1 MADKGWDGWEVLDE
15 DKTKAFTLRD
25 PPVIDA
31 GARYVWV
38 GTFGERLNGEGER
51 VTVPFCGRCGTTLI
65 EEVKNFQSHCS
76 LCYYG
81 CWIGPYQETRPPR
94 GRPLP
99 GPMILGISKL
109 SVQSDLSAEAEPFTP
124 ASSPAR
130 SVLSAK
136 AIKEEPI
143 SPPMGGVK
151 DSPRGTSSG
160 EEPPVMLDRK
170 VVARGRGRVRAVA
183 NKPSSP
189 PTESPSEEP
198 TDWATDGTTTIW
210 VDKPSPTPMPTPPVP
225 DQPPAE
231 PVLSLPTVP
240 LKGAAP
246 GLNQAFWV
254 LPGRGDP
261 AKMRSVSRVQ
271 RMINT
276 RVMELWGICMPYA
289 PEWVFDEVEKKV
301 QEWLY
306 GEIIRRA
313 EIGTEGVFHS
323 DAERRGRDVEFV
335 GNMMHEWWYG
345 RTILKHFVKSCGK
358 FHDDKFFSMN
368 AQLPGGGRID
378 KPHPSYYLSYEE
390 TLKRFGVR
398 P

>member
-1 MADKGWDGWEVLDE
+1 
-15 DKTKAFTLRD
+15 
-25 PPVIDA
+25 
-31 GARYVWV
+31 
-38 GTFGERLNGEGER
+38 
-51 VTVPFCGRCGTTLI
+51 
-65 EEVKNFQSHCS
+65 
-76 LCYYG
+76 
-81 CWIGPYQETRPPR
+81 
-94 GRPLP
+94 
-99 GPMILGISKL
+99 MILGISKL

-160 EEPPVMLDRK
+160 EEPPVMLDP
-170 VVARGRGRVRAVA
+170 

-189 PTESPSEEP
+189 PTENPTEEP

-210 VDKPSPTPMPTPPVP
+210 VDKTTSTPTPAPPVT

-231 PVLSLPTVP
+231 PALSQPTVP
-240 LKGAAP
+240 LRGAVP
-246 GLNQAFWV
+246 GLNQSFWV

-276 RVMELWGICMPYA
+276 RVMDLWGFYMPYA
-289 PEWVFDEVEKKV
+289 PEWVFDEVEKRV

-313 EIGTEGVFHS
+313 DIGTEGVFHG
-323 DAERRGRDVEFV
+323 DAERRGRDVEFI

-358 FHDDKFFSMN
+358 FHEDKFFSMN
-368 AQLPGGGRID
+368 AQLPGGGRVD

-398 P
+398 Q

>member
-65 EEVKNFQSHCS
+65 EEAKNFQSHCS

-170 VVARGRGRVRAVA
+170 AVARGRGRVRAVA

-231 PVLSLPTVP
+231 PVLSLLTVP
-240 LKGAAP
+240 LKGAVP

-276 RVMELWGICMPYA
+276 R
-289 PEWVFDEVEKKV
+289 
-301 QEWLY
+301 
-306 GEIIRRA
+306 
-313 EIGTEGVFHS
+313 
-323 DAERRGRDVEFV
+323 RRGHDVEFV

-345 RTILKHFVKSCGK
+345 RPILKHFVKSCGK
-358 FHDDKFFSMN
+358 FHEDKFFSMN

-390 TLKRFGVR
+390 TLKRFGVHQ
-398 P
+398 